1 MTMADIT
8 KVFLITGFLGSGK
21 TTFLNRIIACFPSDR
36 KLTILMN
43 EFGEIGIDG
52 TLVEGDA
59 IDMLEISR
67 GSIFC
72 VCVKTDFIKALY
84 ELNIKVKPDILL
96 MESTGVANPSD
107 LKRDLQLPIFNNRF
121 QFKEQ
126 FCILDAVHFQDA
138 FETYA
143 SLEKQIASST
153 VFIINKVD
161 LATRES
167 IEKIKQIV
175 KQFHPD
181 PIFFETTYSDIPL
194 EQFFFKESQEEG
206 CSVASIQAETAP
218 EILSASEL
226 DTYID
231 DLLDQPDLEI
241 TPPDALASVTYKWT
255 GDDLSQIKEMADRLP
270 SSVVRAK
277 GFVEADGSMYIF
289 SYVMGDWTIEDPGI
303 PAERIK
309 HKNIVVFIGPVDS
322 MEEIGRVVDKGK
334 WSKGEVLQPQSLKD
348 MKLMNMKDMENG

>member
-1 MTMADIT
+1 MAEIT

-21 TTFLNRIIACFPSDR
+21 TTLLNRIIARFPKDK

-43 EFGEIGIDG
+43 EFGEVGIDG
-52 TLVEGDA
+52 TLVEGDD

-72 VCVKTDFIKALY
+72 VCVKTDFIKGLY
-84 ELNIKVKPDILL
+84 ELNAKIKPDVLL
-96 MESTGVANPSD
+96 MESTGVANPTD

-126 FCILDAVHFQDA
+126 FCILDAVHFHDA
-138 FETYA
+138 FETFA
-143 SLEKQIASST
+143 SLEKQISSST

-161 LATRES
+161 LATSES
-167 IEKIKQIV
+167 IDKIKQTV
-175 KQFHPD
+175 GEFHPN
-181 PIFFETTYSDIPL
+181 PVFIETTYSDIPL
-194 EQFFFKESQEEG
+194 EQFFSEELRESICNQ
-206 CSVASIQAETAP
+206 SPSTAENT
-218 EILSASEL
+218 ERILSAAEL
-226 DTYID
+226 ETYID

-241 TPPDALASVTYKWT
+241 SPPDALVSVSYKWT
-255 GDDLSQIKEMADRLP
+255 GKDLSQIKAMADSLP

-277 GFVEADGSMYIF
+277 GFVEADGHIYIF

-309 HKNIVVFIGPVDS
+309 HKNTVVFIGSIDS
-322 MEEIGRVVDKGK
+322 MEKIGNAAETGNWV
-334 WSKGEVLQPQSLKD
+334 KGEVFQPKS
-348 MKLMNMKDMENG
+348 